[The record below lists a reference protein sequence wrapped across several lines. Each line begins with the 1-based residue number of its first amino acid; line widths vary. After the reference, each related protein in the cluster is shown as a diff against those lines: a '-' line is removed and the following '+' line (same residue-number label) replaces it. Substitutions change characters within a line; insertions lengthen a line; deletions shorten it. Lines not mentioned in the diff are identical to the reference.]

1 MATTAM
7 LSYIQTI
14 CLMILQVQI
23 TSSNLRM
30 NSRLIK
36 LIYELI
42 NLGNL
47 YFTCIVFIKYL
58 KYLLILLP
66 INIELTLNICTISLE
81 FIFLIIFRMGS
92 MIYCR
97 LILSFLPLNILN
109 KLVLIILRVL
119 SISLYSTHL
128 IIPLNYLNP
137 VFALD
142 MLSWTLFR
150 VFPFL
155 LIYNY

>member
-7 LSYIQTI
+7 LSNIQTI

-81 FIFLIIFRMGS
+81 FIFLIIFRMGC

-119 SISLYSTHL
+119 CYRLVYILR
-128 IIPLNYLNP
+128 I
-137 VFALD
+137 
-142 MLSWTLFR
+142 
-150 VFPFL
+150 
-155 LIYNY
+155 